1 MPDDVY
7 KKLDTSSSFSEFLK
21 TKTPMLCHGQAEWDL
36 ALDLAE
42 EAGFK
47 VGFMRIS
54 YRPSEARSAYVYYVG
69 EFDEMH
75 TGTRS
80 RRAVD
85 FQEVFARFFG
95 CENQIE
101 IDESCVLFA

>member
-1 MPDDVY
+1 MPDKMY
-7 KKLDTSSSFSEFLK
+7 EKLNASSSFSEFLK
-21 TKTPMLCHGQAEWDL
+21 TETPMLCRGQVEWDL

-47 VGFMRIS
+47 TGFMRAS
-54 YRPSEARSAYVYYVG
+54 YRPSESKCQYVYYVEELG
-69 EFDEMH
+69 EMH
-75 TGTRS
+75 TGTSTRKS
-80 RRAVD
+80 VD

>member
-1 MPDDVY
+1 MSDNMY
-7 KKLDTSSSFSEFLK
+7 KKLDASSSFSEFLK
-21 TKTPMLCHGQAEWDL
+21 TETPMLCRGQAEWDM

-47 VGFMRIS
+47 IGFMRES
-54 YRPSEARSAYVYYVG
+54 YRPTKSECRYVYYVEELG
-69 EFDEMH
+69 EMH
-75 TGTRS
+75 TGFRTRKS
-80 RRAVD
+80 VH
-85 FQEVFARFFG
+85 FQEVFERFFG